1 MIANVKKSV
10 FNLEMLDAVKRE
22 TTSAPAILDNQVGVV
37 LAIPL
42 NQIIED
48 EHQPRKDFNDENWQD
63 FVSDVK
69 RRHTNTDTRASS
81 SGWYLYHHPRC
92 QTLPRFTRGRIKYDN
107 SHY

>member
-48 EHQPRKDFNDENWQD
+48 E
-63 FVSDVK
+63 
-69 RRHTNTDTRASS
+69 
-81 SGWYLYHHPRC
+81 
-92 QTLPRFTRGRIKYDN
+92 I
-107 SHY
+107 SHAKISMMKTGKILSVI